1 MIKKITF
8 FITASLLLAGCSSAN
23 EFKFPKNES
32 KYAALVKITPE
43 KVTLED
49 SSAVFHFEWVYGSDS
64 DSMDKHS
71 LNELNV
77 TVKGYQNGKEIP
89 FNPEKSSN
97 INSKSYEGSDSFITY
112 GFDLD
117 NTEDKIELVVSRK
130 GEYTDPGY
138 FVDIAKKDKDKSDDE
153 IKRENYLLF
162 YKRAL
167 EHNMND
173 FALLL
178 KSLENV
184 NIEDAKFLASELKL
198 NAPSMNDVEVDGY
211 IDEDFNKLIRS
222 LSESYVDF
230 ATYFNTIN
238 FNQTN
243 LDEETEI
250 FSALSA
256 TVGSLTREISDKYY
270 DGKQPE
276 STKMITE

>member
-1 MIKKITF
+1 M
-8 FITASLLLAGCSSAN
+8 
-23 EFKFPKNES
+23 
-32 KYAALVKITPE
+32 
-43 KVTLED
+43 
-49 SSAVFHFEWVYGSDS
+49 YGSDS

-71 LNELNV
+71 LNELDV

-97 INSKSYEGSDSFITY
+97 INSKSYEGSGSSITY

-117 NTEDKIELVVSRK
+117 NMEDKIELVVSGK

-162 YKRAL
+162 YKRVL
-167 EHNMND
+167 DHNMND

-184 NIEDAKFLASELKL
+184 NIDDAKFLASELKL
-198 NAPSMNDVEVDGY
+198 NAPKMNDVEVDGY
-211 IDEDFNKLIRS
+211 IDEDFNALIHS
-222 LSESYVDF
+222 LSASYVDL

-243 LDEETEI
+243 LDEETEVLSKLS
-250 FSALSA
+250 SA
-256 TVGSLTREISDKYY
+256 VGSITREISDKYY
-270 DGKQPE
+270 DGNQPE
-276 STKMITE
+276 SIKIITE